1 MFIPYIHDVVSP
13 MIGIGKKRKI
23 CLKSCKGG
31 WERVH
36 WVLASHLAPWLKGF
50 KGILLDMYEC
60 AQKSCLGVNFMAQWD
75 QKVTKK
81 GIFLTILYRGFGWV
95 PPVSLSICKSV
106 SHTFS
111 DFCPRLWDLTKRRN
125 CGGRHGGQH
134 GFESL
139 YSLLSSWYACFHH
152 A

>member
-1 MFIPYIHDVVSP
+1 MLKVSRVATCNPSDKTLQSNHLVLPRFDKQLKENSSSALTYVVS
-13 MIGIGKKRKI
+13 I
-23 CLKSCKGG
+23 
-31 WERVH
+31 
-36 WVLASHLAPWLKGF
+36 
-50 KGILLDMYEC
+50 KGILWDIYEC

-111 DFCPRLWDLTKRRN
+111 DFCPRLCDLTKRQN

-139 YSLLSSWYACFHH
+139 YSLLSS
-152 A
+152 